1 MSGSVVVDRV
11 AADALHLSRSSNDRP
26 LPTLPINQPQK
37 HSHNHRHLNQH
48 NAMHLDSPVPETSSS
63 ASGPPKGRSLIS
75 GFGKRARN
83 LASTPL
89 FPSAPATY
97 TSTQQTHHTQ
107 YTRDNESVSRSNYMP
122 ATATLTTVGIDELG
136 IIFAEILM
144 GMAYLSNH
152 IPELATVV
160 KYIQEIKDNLV
171 MKRDEI
177 KRYITALPPQTV
189 STYAIGV
196 SSPYSP
202 TMKELASSPQ
212 SSPMAPIP
220 FSRGSHG
227 KNVAF
232 SESSP
237 TSTAHIIY
245 NWLYEI
251 QKVAWVLNEKIKK
264 YQRTPLIGLSTGYHR
279 RKIIDFCTRIRASWV
294 ELILELGI
302 ALAQSNSINTC
313 QVAQNI
319 TKLAIATGM
328 PDDWADIGLDDAK
341 TIFMQ
346 GEKYFMGYGVV
357 KSFDIA
363 FKRYETAARMDLAE
377 ASNMLGVMLEFGLG
391 RERDITSATK
401 WYRRAAEGKS
411 AEALNNLGR
420 LYELG
425 KGCQI
430 SHVLALEMYKRA
442 SKLGHLDG
450 MTNYGFMLENGL
462 GGNQDLHFA
471 MEMYKSAADSGYARA
486 QNALGG
492 CYYCGRGTRRDY
504 TDAVMWYRRA
514 ADQGFPPAHN
524 NLGICYEEGHGAAKD
539 HVMAKM
545 HYQKAAELRHPSGTN
560 NLGYMLLVEGDFIL
574 AMQYFNIALLMGSV
588 DAAYHLGTIYESGC
602 SEPTSLV
609 RRVTQLSQPPIT
621 RQIDLAIRY
630 YQIAAD
636 QRHTRAQ
643 VRLATLL
650 IFIGQS
656 EDSTDNEISLLG
668 RQGVVNGTQPS
679 LDVKFG
685 GSLTR
690 TSRNDVALKYLLM
703 AATPTTPTS
712 SGNSVSNP
720 HATEQSASTSSLSYS
735 HQQGNRSHYP
745 EWQHYDN
752 HRYSMYSQSQGQNSH
767 EGSLIPLDL
776 GVFKG
781 DPDAQNMLGEM
792 IEMGYA
798 GGIDGDGDP
807 AVAASWYRRA
817 VYLGHVRATFNL
829 AALYEAGQGVEKD
842 YEKSTK
848 LYREAARRGS
858 KDAADRLATLSDLPI
873 SPM

>member
-212 SSPMAPIP
+212 
-220 FSRGSHG
+220 
-227 KNVAF
+227 
-232 SESSP
+232 
-237 TSTAHIIY
+237 
-245 NWLYEI
+245 
-251 QKVAWVLNEKIKK
+251 
-264 YQRTPLIGLSTGYHR
+264 TPLIGLSTGYHR

-391 RERDITSATK
+391 RERDITSAT
-401 WYRRAAEGKS
+401 
-411 AEALNNLGR
+411 N
-420 LYELG
+420 
-425 KGCQI
+425 
-430 SHVLALEMYKRA
+430 
-442 SKLGHLDG
+442 
-450 MTNYGFMLENGL
+450 GFMLENGL

-514 ADQGFPPAHN
+514 ADQVWDSHLPTIILEFVMKKVTA
-524 NLGICYEEGHGAAKD
+524 LQKD

-776 GVFKG
+776 
-781 DPDAQNMLGEM
+781 
-792 IEMGYA
+792 
-798 GGIDGDGDP
+798 DGDGDP